1 MLLQMFEPSAPAS
14 HLTGGLEG
22 PPGGSPPWGWAG
34 LMIRR
39 RSHPRRSIPASRLAS
54 PSFAV
59 SVCLSLCCCLPTVRL
74 GLAGRGH
81 WFRSNARACARC
93 WLALRCDCSA
103 NAQDQSRQAGRRCAP
118 GPTPRRVVSACRI
131 CCTARHAPGPGTGT
145 TWPSRPDA
153 LHHSHDERPSL
164 APARA
169 PACGPCSNA
178 DLEGQAAGS
187 CATRTCSTAWMPPA
201 WPRGWMS
208 RMPGSRPEVGF
219 VAWPGKDDARRE
231 KSKGRPAGKYVNRR

>member
-74 GLAGRGH
+74 GLASRGH

-103 NAQDQSRQAGRRCAP
+103 HAQDQSMQAGRRCAP

-169 PACGPCSNA
+169 PDCGPCSNA
-178 DLEGQAAGS
+178 DLEVQAAGS
-187 CATRTCSTAWMPPA
+187 CATRTCSTAWKPSCLSEGMDEWDA
-201 WPRGWMS
+201 WLASRGWVC
-208 RMPGSRPEVGF
+208 G
-219 VAWPGKDDARRE
+219 VARQG
-231 KSKGRPAGKYVNRR
+231 